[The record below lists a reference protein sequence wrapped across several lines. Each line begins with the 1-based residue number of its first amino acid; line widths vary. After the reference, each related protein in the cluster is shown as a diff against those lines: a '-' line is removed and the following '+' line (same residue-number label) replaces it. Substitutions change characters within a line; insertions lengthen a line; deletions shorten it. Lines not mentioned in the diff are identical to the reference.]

1 MCTETGLGCF
11 SRTRSSLV
19 LHALLDAVLVSVLHL
34 EACTSNNQIGK
45 IVVFVRPL
53 SPTCCEELEWRRDY
67 GATTYDVRKVD
78 SAVSQTQIQAIQ
90 TLEVC
95 VWREREQESKQEC
108 ERARERV
115 SERER
120 ERE

>member
-1 MCTETGLGCF
+1 M
-11 SRTRSSLV
+11 SL
-19 LHALLDAVLVSVLHL
+19 
-34 EACTSNNQIGK
+34 
-45 IVVFVRPL
+45 
-53 SPTCCEELEWRRDY
+53 TCCEEWRRAY
-67 GATTYDVRKVD
+67 GTTTYDVRKVD
-78 SAVSQTQIQAIQ
+78 SAVSQPQIQAIQ

-120 ERE
+120 ERERGREREGVI